1 MHTCRARGGMLT
13 YPSTPDMQ
21 RVVPVPHML
30 GNNLPR
36 YPTGR
41 GHGESR
47 IFCLQRWV
55 PAALVPPK
63 RQRWPSVPWSTQSG
77 GEAERWPSVLWSTQ
91 SGGKLPER
99 GAFQRAGG
107 EAPNSTA
114 CGARKYPKWNKGG
127 PGEHGDSRE
136 GRHLCPPPVRLFPDS
151 TPGTALQ
158 GQVFGFFKRI
168 GVSRFSCELSRLG
181 QCGKADRIWRW
192 SGKASP
198 GRGQLGASREASAPR
213 YGGGGLGRTVV
224 GGGGGGLITC
234 LVHRGNE
241 PAYPSVNKVWSFGVP
256 THCPS
261 GHKHHAPRR
270 PAFAIRD
277 SRRRG
282 SRCGEGGLF
291 GVRWGAEWGLPIR

>member
-13 YPSTPDMQ
+13 YPSTPDIQ

-30 GNNLPR
+30 GNNLPH

-63 RQRWPSVPWSTQSG
+63 RQRWPSV
-77 GEAERWPSVLWSTQ
+77 LWSTQ

-99 GAFQRAGG
+99 GAFQRPGG

-136 GRHLCPPPVRLFPDS
+136 GRHLCPSPVRLFPDS

-198 GRGQLGASREASAPR
+198 SRGQLGPSREASAPR
-213 YGGGGLGRTVV
+213 YWGGGLGRTEV
-224 GGGGGGLITC
+224 GGGGGGLDHLPCAQRERAGLT
-234 LVHRGNE
+234 LQLTRSGPLGSRPTVQAGTNTTP
-241 PAYPSVNKVWSFGVP
+241 PAGLPS
-256 THCPS
+256 PS
-261 GHKHHAPRR
+261 GAP
-270 PAFAIRD
+270 
-277 SRRRG
+277 
-282 SRCGEGGLF
+282 GG
-291 GVRWGAEWGLPIR
+291 GVQGAEGEASLGSAGGGMGPPHQLSVI